1 MGSWLKMMD
10 AWGDG
15 WSGAVYTFTHAS
27 DGSTS
32 TGTLY
37 NGAAGTAVLCL
48 APADGGGRH
57 TFKVSAGAYPTEV
70 GWSVESIQRTRG
82 PFT

>member
-1 MGSWLKMMD
+1 MMD

-32 TGTLY
+32 NGTLY

-70 GWSVESIQRTRG
+70 GWLVESIQRTRG